1 MKVTEKKLEACEA
14 LLTIEL
20 DSSAMESAMDM
31 AYQRL
36 VKKIEIPG
44 FRKGKAPRPILE
56 RFIGRDRLIEE
67 SLDDVLPQA
76 CADAL
81 KEENLQSFGRPG
93 IDVIQN
99 DPVIFK
105 ARVPLPPKIELG
117 DYKAIRMTPEKAE
130 VKEEV
135 VDGMI
140 EHLRH
145 QKATW
150 EPVERPVKN
159 GDLVTLDLES
169 NIDGVRFIN
178 QKSAQF
184 AIDEKSNYPAPG
196 FSQEII
202 GLSRD
207 GDKTFKLKY
216 PDDFAKVE
224 LAGKE
229 PEFKVKVIEIKEERM
244 PAADDEFA
252 ASLDVETPTFG
263 ALRERLTE
271 NYRKR
276 MEHLAEESFE
286 NSLVDHLVK
295 ISSIEFP
302 TNLLEMEYERLVH
315 QQMDKWRSQMS
326 SEAELE
332 EYLAKINPE
341 ELSSKL
347 RPLAET
353 RLKISLAL
361 GKLATSENLTVGD
374 DEINAE
380 IQMMLGNVPE
390 DQRDDQRRQFETE
403 QAREQLHQ
411 ILLSRKTLARL
422 KAIASG
428 EAGSAPAELELATE
442 STEGTENKEE
452 ATK

>member
-1 MKVTEKKLEACEA
+1 MKVTEKQFEACEA
-14 LLTIEL
+14 LLTVEL
-20 DSSAMESAMDM
+20 DSDAMESAMDT

-36 VKKIEIPG
+36 VKRTEIPG

-56 RFIGRDRLIEE
+56 RFIGRERLIEE
-67 SLDDVLPQA
+67 SLEDVLPKA

-81 KEENLQSFGRPG
+81 KEEQIQSFGRPG
-93 IDVIQN
+93 IEVIQN
-99 DPVIFK
+99 DPIIFK

-117 DYKAIRMTPEKAE
+117 DYKTIRMSPETVE
-130 VKEEV
+130 VKEDV
-135 VDGMI
+135 IDSMI

-145 QKATW
+145 EKATW
-150 EPVERPVKN
+150 EPADRPVKN

-169 NIDGVRFIN
+169 NIDGIRFIN

-184 AIDEKSNYPAPG
+184 GIDEKSNYPAPG

-207 GDKTFKLKY
+207 GEKTFKLKY

-229 PEFKVKVIEIKEERM
+229 PEFKIKVVEIKEEKM
-244 PAADDEFA
+244 PPADDEFA
-252 ASLDVETPTFG
+252 ASLDVETPTFDN
-263 ALRERLTE
+263 LRQRLTE

-276 MEHLAEESFE
+276 MEHLAEEAFE
-286 NSLVDHLVK
+286 RNLVDQLVK
-295 ISSIEFP
+295 MSTIEFP
-302 TNLLEMEYERLVH
+302 SNLLEMEYERLVN
-315 QQMDKWRSQMS
+315 QQMDQWRSQMS

-332 EYLAKINPE
+332 EFLAKVNPE

-347 RPLAET
+347 KPVAET

-380 IQMMLGNVPE
+380 IAVMLSSVPE
-390 DQRDDQRRQFETE
+390 DQRDNQVRQFDTA

-422 KAIASG
+422 KAIAMSTG
-428 EAGSAPAELELATE
+428 DSASADLEMTAENKE
-442 STEGTENKEE
+442 STENKEE
-452 ATK
+452 ATQ